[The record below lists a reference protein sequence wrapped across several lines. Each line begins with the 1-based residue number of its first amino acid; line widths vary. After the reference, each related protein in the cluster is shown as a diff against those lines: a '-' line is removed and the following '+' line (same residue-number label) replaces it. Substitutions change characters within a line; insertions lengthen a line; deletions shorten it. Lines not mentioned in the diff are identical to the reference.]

1 MVWGYPNFR
10 KPPST
15 SITARRKVKAI
26 HKTSGRCGQCEP
38 CRKHL
43 RTLFGYYGHLRTV
56 KSSQNDDHVWW
67 HLMILTVF
75 YSNVSCMENHRDEDD
90 DDHHHPRRRRRPP
103 PPHHH
108 HQQHG
113 HDGCH
118 DGCHD
123 DDHDAHQADATKRKL
138 AVNHNSQKM
147 TGLLA
152 FC

>member
-1 MVWGYPNFR
+1 
-10 KPPST
+10 
-15 SITARRKVKAI
+15 
-26 HKTSGRCGQCEP
+26 
-38 CRKHL
+38 
-43 RTLFGYYGHLRTV
+43 
-56 KSSQNDDHVWW
+56 
-67 HLMILTVF
+67 MILTVF

-90 DDHHHPRRRRRPP
+90 DDHHHPRRRRPP
-103 PPHHH
+103 PPPPPPHHHHHHH